1 MAMTSFS
8 VAFSPLMGGEVLH
21 ELVDGRGMGV
31 GFRFAAKKFAKF
43 LAKSCNGSGRC
54 VALLAEQRS
63 RGEGQLTF
71 RFLLEFLEFLEFF

>member
-54 VALLAEQRS
+54 VALLAAH
-63 RGEGQLTF
+63 
-71 RFLLEFLEFLEFF
+71 FLLQFLEFF